1 MSEMNWNIC
10 LLLLFVVSLSLTVDV
25 FFIWLLFSYDSI
37 ASSSIDTV
45 REARLASRSLLVF
58 LACSAVLAILSYILL
73 LIIENR

>member
-10 LLLLFVVSLSLTVDV
+10 LLLLFAVSLSLTVDV
-25 FFIWLLFSYDSI
+25 FVIWLIFGHDSI

-58 LACSAVLAILSYILL
+58 LARSAVLAILSYILL
-73 LIIENR
+73 LITENR

>member
-10 LLLLFVVSLSLTVDV
+10 LLLLFAVSLSLTVDV
-25 FFIWLLFSYDSI
+25 FVIWLIFGHDSI

-73 LIIENR
+73 LITENR

>member
-10 LLLLFVVSLSLTVDV
+10 LLLLFAVSLSLTVDV
-25 FFIWLLFSYDSI
+25 FVIWLIFGHDSI